1 MNKLLLAVL
10 AAVLAFN
17 GGTQPLAAQAPG
29 TPEAYIRD
37 GNESMAAR
45 YYSGAATAY
54 RQATML
60 RPDVAEYKFLLAT
73 ALASDGRWE
82 EAREFFDKAA
92 AQDPAFRAQVDAW
105 LARDPAAKPA
115 PPAAAPRPATPQ
127 PASRPAPPAAA
138 PADPAPA
145 IPVAKAPAAVAFS
158 VGDAVEIEY
167 TKGRWIPGV
176 VTSAEDGP
184 CPYYRVRA
192 DAYGNG
198 NPSNLGYGCSTVR
211 APTGVGPVVA
221 ACGGSNDNC
230 KPTSPPPLGSYRC
243 STMIWQGT
251 NVQPQYREKYHGSIE
266 LLAGG
271 RYRFQKGGAIG
282 RYAYDARTHGVRW
295 TGGGLAGRG
304 GVTTYGLDGTT
315 PEFTIVFGSGSQATR
330 WQCAR

>member
-1 MNKLLLAVL
+1 MNKLFLAVL
-10 AAVLAFN
+10 AAALTL
-17 GGTQPLAAQAPG
+17 GTSIEPLAAQAPG

-60 RPDVAEYKFLLAT
+60 RPDVAEFKFLLAT

-92 AQDPAFRAQVDAW
+92 AQDPALRARADEW
-105 LARDPAAKPA
+105 LARDPSAKPA
-115 PPAAAPRPATPQ
+115 PAPEPKPAPAPAPQ
-127 PASRPAPPAAA
+127 PAAPAARPAPAA
-138 PADPAPA
+138 A
-145 IPVAKAPAAVAFS
+145 IPVAKAPPSPVFK

-167 TKGRWIPGV
+167 TKGRWIPGI
-176 VTSAEDGP
+176 VTSVDAGA

-221 ACGGSNDNC
+221 ACGGSNANC
-230 KPTSPPPLGSYRC
+230 RPTSPPPLGSYRC

-251 NVQPQYREKYHGSIE
+251 NVQPQYREQYHGSLE
-266 LLAGG
+266 VLSGG
-271 RYRFQKGGAIG
+271 RYRFQKGGAVG
-282 RYAYDARTHGVRW
+282 RYTYDARTYAVRW
-295 TGGGLAGRG
+295 TGGALDNRG
-304 GVTTYGLDGTT
+304 AVTTYGLDGKR
-315 PEFTIVFGSGSQATR
+315 PEFTITFGAGSQAAK
-330 WQCAR
+330 WQCTR